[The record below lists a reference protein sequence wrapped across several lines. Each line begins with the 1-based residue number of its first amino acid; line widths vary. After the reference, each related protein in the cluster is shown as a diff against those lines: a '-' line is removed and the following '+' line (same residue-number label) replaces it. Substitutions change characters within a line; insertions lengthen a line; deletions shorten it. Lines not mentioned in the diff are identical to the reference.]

1 MYKKPVVS
9 KVATADTLFES
20 QPTLLYWLSV
30 SPTTLATAGVLKVRD
45 GTDTSGTEKLRVT
58 TGQFHHLVFNPPI
71 RCAMGLFVDID
82 GNIADYT
89 VGYLTEEALQGS
101 QE

>member
-1 MYKKPVVS
+1 MYNKPVVS
-9 KVATADTLFES
+9 RVATADTLFEE

-45 GTDTSGTEKLRVT
+45 GTDITGTEKLRIT
-58 TGQFHHLVFNPPI
+58 TGQFHHLLFNPPI
-71 RCAMGLFVDID
+71 RCAMALFVDID
-82 GNIADYT
+82 AAIADYT
-89 VGYLTEEALQGS
+89 VGYLTEEALEGS